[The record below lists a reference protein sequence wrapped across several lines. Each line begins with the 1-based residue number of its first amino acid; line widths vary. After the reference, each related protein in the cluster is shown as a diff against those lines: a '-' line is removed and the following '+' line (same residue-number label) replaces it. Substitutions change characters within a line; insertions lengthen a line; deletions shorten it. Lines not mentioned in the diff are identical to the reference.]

1 MIIERQDNGSLLIS
15 DTVGNDW
22 IKKVYYF
29 YSKKEAIKLFREYRR
44 EVKKKKSHKEGRY
57 SNDRQTKKLVDK
69 LVSRNFCLKQQQLLD
84 NGYIFRQVKLTK
96 EGKRT

>member
-1 MIIERQDNGSLLIS
+1 MSTARGSWYTEQNLTRKEKMIVERQGNGSLLIS

-44 EVKKKKSHKEGRY
+44 EVKKEG
-57 SNDRQTKKLVDK
+57 NA
-69 LVSRNFCLKQQQLLD
+69 
-84 NGYIFRQVKLTK
+84 
-96 EGKRT
+96 

>member
-1 MIIERQDNGSLLIS
+1 MRSETTNKEGKRMIVERQDNGSFLIS

-44 EVKKKKSHKEGRY
+44 KVKKEG
-57 SNDRQTKKLVDK
+57 NA
-69 LVSRNFCLKQQQLLD
+69 
-84 NGYIFRQVKLTK
+84 
-96 EGKRT
+96 

>member
-1 MIIERQDNGSLLIS
+1 MIIERQGNGSLLIS

-44 EVKKKKSHKEGRY
+44 EVKNEKKS
-57 SNDRQTKKLVDK
+57 
-69 LVSRNFCLKQQQLLD
+69 
-84 NGYIFRQVKLTK
+84 
-96 EGKRT
+96 